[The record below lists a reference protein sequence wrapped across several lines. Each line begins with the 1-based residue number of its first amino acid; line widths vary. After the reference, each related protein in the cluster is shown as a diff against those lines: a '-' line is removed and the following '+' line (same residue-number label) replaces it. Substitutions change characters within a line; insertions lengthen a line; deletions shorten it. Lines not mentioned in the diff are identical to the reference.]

1 MEEDLKKLLETIKS
15 YLPEADLDPV
25 RKAYLF
31 AKEAHKGQMRLSG
44 QSYFSHPLSVANIL
58 ASLNLDVPTITAG
71 LLHDIIEDTEV
82 TALKIEA
89 EFGRLVAGLVEGV
102 SNVTHVARQTRE
114 RRKIENLRKVLLA
127 TAKDIRVILI
137 KLADRL
143 HNMRTLEHLPLNNQY
158 RIAHETLE
166 VYAPLAHRL
175 GMGKMKGELEDLC
188 LKYLHREAYQ
198 DLKKNINEVIRQRE
212 VHIDQTKRILDE
224 KLEKAGIK
232 AKVFGRPKHFMSIYK
247 KMTDQGKG
255 FDEIYDLVGIRIITG
270 DLKDCYGALG
280 IIHALW
286 TPIPGRFKDYIAV
299 PKSNMYQALHT
310 TVIGPAS
317 SPIEVQIK
325 TEAMDQIAEDGV
337 AAHFHYK
344 EGSGPDKELDEKLAW
359 LKKTFLEWQQNLD
372 SVDPAEF
379 MENLKIDL
387 FTKEIFVFTPKG
399 EIKVLPAGATP
410 VDFAYQIHTEVGD
423 RCLGAKIN
431 GKIVPLRHKLS
442 SGDMIEILTSP
453 KAHPS
458 GDWLNFIKTSKA
470 RGRIRQYLREKLL
483 ETEPSQLKE
492 IPKPEK
498 EEKKPQVKKKKV
510 FPSGISVSGMTDLA
524 INLAKCCN
532 PLPGDEIIGYITI
545 GRGVSVHRMNC
556 PNVLGFSDPKRRIE
570 VFWQPG
576 KEGTYEVEISA
587 LAHNRAGL
595 LKDMLEVISATK
607 TIINEAD
614 AKATSDGLAKC
625 HFRVVVSHLDHLKP
639 IIAQL
644 EKVEGALEVHRTRSK

>member
-1 MEEDLKKLLETIKS
+1 MEEDLNKLQETIKS

-44 QSYFSHPLSVANIL
+44 QPYFSHPLAVANIL
-58 ASLNLDVPTITAG
+58 ASLNLDVTTITAG
-71 LLHDIIEDTEV
+71 LLHDTIEDTEV
-82 TALKIEA
+82 TVLAVEA

-114 RRKIENLRKVLLA
+114 RRRIENLRKVLLA
-127 TAKDIRVILI
+127 TAKDTRVILI

-143 HNMRTLEHLPLNNQY
+143 HNMCTLEHLPLNNRY

-188 LKYLHREAYQ
+188 LKYLHPEVYC
-198 DLKKNINEVIRQRE
+198 DLKKKINEAIRQRE
-212 VHIDQTKRILDE
+212 VHIDLTKRILDE

-232 AKVFGRPKHFMSIYK
+232 AEVFGRPKHFMSIYK
-247 KMTDQGKG
+247 KMTDQGKS
-255 FDEIYDLVGIRIITG
+255 FDEIYDLVGIRIITD
-270 DLKDCYGALG
+270 DLKNCYGALG

-337 AAHFHYK
+337 AAHFYYK
-344 EGSGPDKELDEKLAW
+344 EGSGADKELDEKLSW

-410 VDFAYQIHTEVGD
+410 VDFAYQIHTEIGD
-423 RCLGAKIN
+423 CCLGAKIN
-431 GKIVPLRHKLS
+431 GRIVPLRHKLS
-442 SGDMIEILTSP
+442 SGDMIEILTSS

-458 GDWLNFIKTSKA
+458 GDWLNFVKTSKA
-470 RGRIRQYLREKLL
+470 KGRIRQYLREKLL
-483 ETEPSQLKE
+483 ETEPSQAKE
-492 IPKPEK
+492 APIQR
-498 EEKKPQVKKKKV
+498 EEKKPQIKKREISS
-510 FPSGISVSGMTDLA
+510 SGISVSGVTNLVL
-524 INLAKCCN
+524 NLARCCN

-545 GRGVSVHRMNC
+545 GRGVSVHRLNC
-556 PNVLGFSDPKRRIE
+556 PNVLNLSDPQRRIE
-570 VFWQPG
+570 VFWQPE

-587 LAHNRAGL
+587 LTHNRVGL
-595 LKDMLEVISATK
+595 LKDMLEVISATR

-614 AKATSDGLAKC
+614 AKTTGDGLAKC
-625 HFRVVVSHLDHLKP
+625 HFRIVVNHLDRLKP

-644 EKVEGALEVHRTRSK
+644 EKVEGVLEVYRTRSK